1 MAKQKKKR
9 NKQYTGANAS
19 IKQPSVTKLTAA
31 NRSPIS
37 QWWFEKQK
45 FVKPALIAGGVAV
58 IVVWLVIELLRAVG
72 VFGR

>member
-9 NKQYTGANAS
+9 NKQYTGADAS

-31 NRSPIS
+31 NRSSLS
-37 QWWFEKQK
+37 QWWFEKKK
-45 FVKPALIAGGVAV
+45 FAKPALIASGVA
-58 IVVWLVIELLRAVG
+58 IIIVWLVIELLRAVG